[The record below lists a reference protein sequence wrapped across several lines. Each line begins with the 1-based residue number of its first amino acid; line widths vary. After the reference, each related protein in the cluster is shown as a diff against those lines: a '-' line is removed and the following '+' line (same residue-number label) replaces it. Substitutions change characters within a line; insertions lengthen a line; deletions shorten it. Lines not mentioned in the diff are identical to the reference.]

1 MSDQDETRKALR
13 VLLVEDCPQD
23 AELIAWELRRAGYD
37 LTLTTVSQ
45 SSDLAAALQR
55 QRWDLIL
62 SDYKLPG
69 FSAVDALR
77 IMHEH
82 GADLPF
88 IIVSGSVG
96 EEQAVEAMREGAHDY
111 VMKGNMTRLTA
122 VIERELR
129 DYARREQ
136 HRHVEAQLHQAQ
148 KMEEIGQLAGGIAHD
163 FNNLLTAIL
172 AYSESVLSQLPQDNP
187 LRLEVSEIQRAGERA
202 ATLTRQLL
210 AFGRRQVLKPQVVDL
225 DTIVGN
231 VEQLLRRVI
240 GEDIE
245 LRTTTSS
252 PSPHGVRVKV
262 DVTQMEHVMLNL
274 AVNARDAMPSGGR
287 LTLSTEALELHE
299 HGPDPR
305 AATLPA
311 GPYVMLTV
319 ADNGC
324 GMDEETRARAFEPFF
339 TTKETGKGSGLGLAM
354 VYGIVQ
360 QSGGHVWIDSAPG
373 EGTTVRVYLP
383 RMTEAADAAADT
395 PAAAAPLNGHETI
408 LMVEDDE
415 LVRQISVLTLER
427 QGYHV
432 LVARDGADA
441 LARAQ
446 EYQGPIHLLIADVIM
461 PRMSGQDLAAALR
474 MAFPHLRVLYISGYA
489 DQGLERRGTIDP
501 DPDAFFLQKPFI
513 ATALAAKV
521 REVLGPRPVPTPVD
535 THPRRR

>member
-1 MSDQDETRKALR
+1 
-13 VLLVEDCPQD
+13 
-23 AELIAWELRRAGYD
+23 
-37 LTLTTVSQ
+37 
-45 SSDLAAALQR
+45 
-55 QRWDLIL
+55 
-62 SDYKLPG
+62 
-69 FSAVDALR
+69 
-77 IMHEH
+77 
-82 GADLPF
+82 
-88 IIVSGSVG
+88 
-96 EEQAVEAMREGAHDY
+96 
-111 VMKGNMTRLTA
+111 
-122 VIERELR
+122 
-129 DYARREQ
+129 
-136 HRHVEAQLHQAQ
+136 
-148 KMEEIGQLAGGIAHD
+148 
-163 FNNLLTAIL
+163 
-172 AYSESVLSQLPQDNP
+172 VLSQLPDDNP

-245 LRTTTSS
+245 LRTTTGS
-252 PSPHGVRVKV
+252 PPPDGARVKV

-287 LTLSTEALELHE
+287 LTIGTEAVELHHAE
-299 HGPDPR
+299 SDPR

-311 GPYVMLTV
+311 GSYVVLTV
-319 ADNGC
+319 SDNGC

-360 QSGGHVWIDSAPG
+360 QSGGHVWIDSAPDA
-373 EGTTVRVYLP
+373 GTTVRVYLP
-383 RMTEAADAAADT
+383 RVTAAAETTADT
-395 PAAAAPLNGHETI
+395 APAAAPLAGSGHETI

-432 LVARDGADA
+432 LFARDGAEA

-446 EYQGPIHLLIADVIM
+446 EYGEPIHLLISDVIM

-474 MAFPHLRVLYISGYA
+474 TAFPQLRVLYISGYA
-489 DQGLERRGTIDP
+489 DPGLARRGVVDP
-501 DPDAFFLQKPFI
+501 EAFFLQKPFI